1 MNFYN
6 PFFNPFPPR
15 LPDFNEKKKN
25 ISEKPNNWS
34 SKLFQNIFDQ
44 QDTLI
49 LLAILLFLYKQ
60 NEYKSP
66 LTFCLLLLLFDDSN
80 DSCN

>member
-6 PFFNPFPPR
+6 PFFSSFPVR
-15 LPDFNEKKKN
+15 LPNFNENKKN
-25 ISEKPNNWS
+25 ISEKSDNKQFN
-34 SKLFQNIFDQ
+34 LFQNIFDQ

-49 LLAILLFLYKQ
+49 ILAILLFLYKQ

-66 LTFCLLLLLFDDSN
+66 ISVCLLLLLLDDS
-80 DSCN
+80 D

>member
-6 PFFNPFPPR
+6 PFFSSFPPK
-15 LPDFNEKKKN
+15 LPNYIENKKN
-25 ISEKPNNWS
+25 ISEKSDNKSLN
-34 SKLFQNIFDQ
+34 LFQNIFDQ

-49 LLAILLFLYKQ
+49 LLAILLFLYNQ

-66 LTFCLLLLLFDDSN
+66 ISIFLLLLLFDDSGN
-80 DSCN
+80 LI